1 MLTVLI
7 DVTFSQATEQYNIVQ
22 GHACGIV
29 YMPWHTAHLVQ
40 NMTYIYIYIYIY
52 YVSSYSCF
60 NEFIPM
66 LLLCTYLAV
75 HRVGDRIIDRV
86 TPLPM
91 VE

>member
-1 MLTVLI
+1 MWHCMYALAHGAL
-7 DVTFSQATEQYNIVQ
+7 STEYDI
-22 GHACGIV
+22 
-29 YMPWHTAHLVQ
+29 
-40 NMTYIYIYIYIY
+40 YIYIYIYIY
-52 YVSSYSCF
+52 NVSSSSCF

>member
-7 DVTFSQATEQYNIVQ
+7 DVSFSQAIEQCNIVQ

-29 YMPWHTAHLVQ
+29 CMPWHTAHLVQ
-40 NMTYIYIYIYIY
+40 NMTYIYIYIYN
-52 YVSSYSCF
+52 VSSSSCF

-66 LLLCTYLAV
+66 LLLCTYLAMD
-75 HRVGDRIIDRV
+75 RVGDRIIDRV